1 MQRLNVEKSILILVS
16 AMYDINVASSSVL
29 PEDWYIIKVQNV
41 DCYVYAGDGEID
53 GKAEIVLCTM
63 SNG

>member
-1 MQRLNVEKSILILVS
+1 
-16 AMYDINVASSSVL
+16 MYDINVASSSVL

-41 DCYVYAGDGEID
+41 DCYVYAGDGEIN
-53 GKAEIVLCTM
+53 GKAVIELCTM